1 MVDGLLTGID
11 EPQVLNASITL
22 PYTLTTGLAAGTFLK
37 ELGEHRLLGSR
48 CEKCDR
54 IMSPPQD
61 YCPRCGTASNG
72 FVLMPNTG
80 TITALTTTNE
90 GTLAF
95 IQLDGADTNFV
106 HRLATDT
113 TGAEVGSRVRAVWSE
128 TPSNSMLDIDCFE
141 IDNEPASESAL
152 PTFEPEGAIAEL
164 PYAMS
169 LHYQHSYGPHYGR
182 LFDELATNRRILGS
196 LCPSCSN
203 VLVPPREF
211 CDLCFVRTSS
221 YVDVADT
228 GILQAFSIIHL
239 EFVGQT
245 RKPPYVYAEVV
256 LDGAATRLIH
266 TMSGFDVAEAKSILK
281 VGMPV
286 KAIWKDRAD
295 CVGTLDDIEYF
306 EPILTSGS

>member
-1 MVDGLLTGID
+1 MADRLLTGID
-11 EPQVLNASITL
+11 DAQVLKASITL
-22 PYTLTTGLAAGTFLK
+22 PYTLTTGPAAGTYLK
-37 ELGEHRLLGSR
+37 ELSNHRLVGSL

-54 IMSPPQD
+54 VMSPPQD

-80 TITALTTTNE
+80 TVTALTATDE

-95 IQLDGADTNFV
+95 IQLDGADTNFL
-106 HRLATDT
+106 HRLSTDA
-113 TGAEVGSRVRAVWSE
+113 TGAAIGSRVRAVWSE
-128 TPSNSMLDIDCFE
+128 TLSNSMLDIDCFE
-141 IDNEPASESAL
+141 IDDESAIGSV
-152 PTFEPEGAIAEL
+152 PTAFEPEEALTEL
-164 PYAMS
+164 PYSMS
-169 LHYQHSYGPHYGR
+169 LHYEHSYGPHYGR

-203 VLVPPREF
+203 VLVPPREY
-211 CDLCFVRTSS
+211 CDLCFVRTASH
-221 YVDVADT
+221 VDVADT

-245 RKPPYVYAEVV
+245 RKPPYVYAEIV

-266 TMSGFDVAEAKSILK
+266 TMSGFDVAEAKNILR

-286 KAIWKDRAD
+286 KAVWKDRAD

-306 EPILTSGS
+306 EPILTRDP

>member
-11 EPQVLNASITL
+11 EAQVLNASITL
-22 PYTLTTGLAAGTFLK
+22 PYTLTTGLAAGTYLK
-37 ELGEHRLLGSR
+37 ELSNHRLVGSR
-48 CEKCDR
+48 CEECDR
-54 IMSPPQD
+54 TMSPPQD
-61 YCPRCGTASNG
+61 YCPLCGTASVG

-80 TITALTTTNE
+80 TITALTTTNDR
-90 GTLAF
+90 TLAF
-95 IQLDGADTNFV
+95 IQLDGADTTFL
-106 HRLATDT
+106 HRLSADASR
-113 TGAEVGSRVRAVWSE
+113 AEVGSRVSAVWSK
-128 TPSNSMLDIDCFE
+128 TSSNSMLDIDCFE
-141 IDNEPASESAL
+141 IDDESATDSTTS
-152 PTFEPEGAIAEL
+152 TFEPEEALAEL
-164 PYAMS
+164 PYSMS

-203 VLVPPREF
+203 VLVPPREY

-266 TMSGFDVAEAKSILK
+266 TMSGFDVTEAKNILK

-286 KAIWKDRAD
+286 KAVWKDRVD

-306 EPILTSGS
+306 EPIFTQDS